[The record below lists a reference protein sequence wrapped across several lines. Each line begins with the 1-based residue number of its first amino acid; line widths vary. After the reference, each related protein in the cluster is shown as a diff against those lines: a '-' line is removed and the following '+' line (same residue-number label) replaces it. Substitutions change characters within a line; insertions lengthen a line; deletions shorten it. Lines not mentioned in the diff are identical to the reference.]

1 MPHSK
6 GWRNRKDERTVDE
19 MSIGAIVDGL
29 MRERVFAR
37 GVPIGQLASDWAAV
51 VGARLAAESAP
62 VSLDGGVLVVAA
74 SDGPWGAGP
83 IPRIGDREEGQC
95 RARFARGAA
104 GAGRRATRP
113 AETLVTQGVHGVRRY
128 QETMSETARGPSSIG
143 RLCRRSNRGFRGPPK
158 RPGSAA
164 ACPVPPDGG

>member
-51 VGARLAAESAP
+51 VGDRLAAESAP
-62 VSLDGGVLVVAA
+62 VSLDAGVLVVAA
-74 SDGPWGAGP
+74 SDGPWGA
-83 IPRIGDREEGQC
+83 QV
-95 RARFARGAA
+95 RFLASEIAKKANAELGSQAVRQV
-104 GAGRRATRP
+104 RVVVRP
-113 AETLVTQGVHGVRRY
+113 DQ
-128 QETMSETARGPSSIG
+128 
-143 RLCRRSNRGFRGPPK
+143 PK
-158 RPGSAA
+158 HL
-164 ACPVPPDGG
+164 